1 MVREELR
8 EAMRRYASGVTIV
21 TLHDGEISAG
31 LTVSSFTSIS
41 LEPPI
46 IMVSIHAAG
55 SVARVLENAE
65 SFAVHLL
72 ASEHED
78 LSSRFASSLGWDE
91 KVKGLSMT
99 KGESGVSMID
109 EMPTIIEATIL
120 ERHLVG
126 THTVLY
132 GMVRSV
138 VLNQPSS
145 AGPLLYFD
153 RTYRRIE

>member
-1 MVREELR
+1 MIREELR

-21 TLHDGEISAG
+21 TLHDGISTAG

-41 LEPPI
+41 LEPPV

-55 SVARVLENAE
+55 SVSSALDQVS

-72 ASEHED
+72 GTEHED
-78 LSSRFASSLGWDE
+78 LSSRFASSLDWNE
-91 KVKGLSMT
+91 KIEGLSIT
-99 KGESGVSMID
+99 QGVSGVSMID
-109 EMPTIIEATIL
+109 DMPTVIEATVI

-132 GMVRSV
+132 GSVQSV
-138 VLNQPSS
+138 VLKEPSS